1 MWLGPGVAV
10 AVARPA
16 ATASIGPL
24 AWELPYASGSALKKK
39 VNSHALFRFP
49 QSFPIFH
56 VLDIP

>member
-16 ATASIGPL
+16 ATASIGPG
-24 AWELPYASGSALKKK
+24 ELPYASGSALKKK

-49 QSFPIFH
+49 QSFPIFSVPKSH
-56 VLDIP
+56 P